1 MGYGANEGEHPVRRW
16 SSWPKRFGEEANATS
31 GIFALGGAGV
41 AAGGLIF
48 AAPAVA
54 IGGVVLFAGT
64 AVWCAAKALPPQ
76 QRAPQHAV
84 GDKFE
89 NLAELRQF
97 APPLRRVGFLGAS
110 KAGKT
115 TLLMHVI
122 AQKAPSD
129 VRTDDPYAMVTALVG
144 KPPRYFALIDAAGQ
158 QFSQQFKVAD
168 ESDYLIICLDHTS
181 DDHISTTSADRLRQ
195 HEIFLQQMLGHLKTS
210 GKSPSALHF
219 LLNKRDLWQTS
230 SDRVD
235 LERWFAEQ
243 VDQWSIIPGLK
254 VTSSHHSN
262 FKADD
267 ITAMI
272 DKLRQ
277 LLK

>member
-1 MGYGANEGEHPVRRW
+1 
-16 SSWPKRFGEEANATS
+16 
-31 GIFALGGAGV
+31 
-41 AAGGLIF
+41 LIF
-48 AAPAVA
+48 AAPAIA
-54 IGGVVLFAGT
+54 IGGAVLLAGT
-64 AVWCAAKALPPQ
+64 AAWCAVKAVPPEQRLPQ
-76 QRAPQHAV
+76 DAV
-84 GDKFE
+84 GDRIE
-89 NLAELRQF
+89 NLNDLRQF
-97 APPLRRVGFLGAS
+97 SPPLRRVGFLGAS

-129 VRTDDPYAMVTALVG
+129 VRTDDPYAMVSALIG

-168 ESDYLIICLDHTS
+168 ESDYLVICLDHTS
-181 DDHISTTSADRLRQ
+181 DDRVPATSPDRLRQ
-195 HEIFLQQMLGHLKTS
+195 HETFLQQMLGHLRNS

-219 LLNKRDLWQTS
+219 LLNKRDLWEANG
-230 SDRVD
+230 DRAD
-235 LERWFAEQ
+235 LEHWFAEQ
-243 VDQWSIIPGLK
+243 VNRWSTMPGIK

-262 FKADD
+262 FKTDD
-267 ITAMI
+267 VTTMI